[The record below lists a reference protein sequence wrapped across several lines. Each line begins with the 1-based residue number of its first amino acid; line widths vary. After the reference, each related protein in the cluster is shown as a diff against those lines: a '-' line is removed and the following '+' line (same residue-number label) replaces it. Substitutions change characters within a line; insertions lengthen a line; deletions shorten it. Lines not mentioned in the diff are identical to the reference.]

1 MKRYIPYLVIFF
13 SAFIFYLPIF
23 INPKLFVDRN
33 NDLQEFFWPIYF
45 FVKEQII
52 KNHQIPFWNNMIL
65 AGTPLL
71 PDPQA
76 PFFYLPN
83 ITFLFLPINFGF
95 IFSAFIHTV
104 WGGVGMYFVGKK
116 ALNLNKLSAIFCAI
130 LFIFSPKLAGY
141 MEAGHFGLI
150 LSWAWL
156 PWVLLATVMISKKP
170 KISWSIVLA
179 VSSASLFYTHST
191 TFIYA
196 VFLSIIIFLVSLFKN
211 KGFTRSIYYY
221 VLGGVL
227 SFGLSAVAFLPQI
240 SWISETN
247 RYLLTQNPQI
257 YPIWNSKLEFVR
269 QIILPQNIDSEK
281 WIPLGIFTLFLA
293 FYGFIKIKKTY
304 KILLL
309 LLGLIVLIISA
320 NNLTPFYNFLISQK
334 WFDYLRVTTRIWFSI
349 SLITI
354 LLAGYGLQKIS
365 QRLRNRTFIYLI
377 SSLAVIELLILS
389 WTRLQKPA
397 PSIKHAPKEVYEFLS
412 KDKDK
417 FRVYCLTR
425 CLSQKEAAIYH
436 LELIDGYSTLIQ
448 KNYNS
453 HALQL
458 TGTYWDYYTL
468 SIPPIGALTEILHP
482 NINSLGEYN
491 TKYII
496 SPYPI
501 KDADLKFLTKI
512 ENYLIYLNI
521 KFKPRSPAP
530 LIKYLPNTIV
540 IDTTNYSSNSIV
552 VSEVYNKDWKAYS
565 DGGKEIQIQETPDR
579 LRYINLLQRT
589 NKLVLKY
596 SPESFNIGKIISL
609 LTVTTVII
617 LICQILRHKNEK

>member
-1 MKRYIPYLVIFF
+1 
-13 SAFIFYLPIF
+13 
-23 INPKLFVDRN
+23 
-33 NDLQEFFWPIYF
+33 
-45 FVKEQII
+45 
-52 KNHQIPFWNNMIL
+52 MIL

-83 ITFLFLPINFGF
+83 ITFLLLPINFGF

-156 PWVLLATVMISKKP
+156 PWVLLATVMIAKKP

-179 VSSASLFYTHST
+179 VSSASLFYTHPT

-196 VFLSIIIFLVSLFKN
+196 MFLSVVIFLVSLFKD
-211 KGFTRSIYYY
+211 KGFIKSIYCY

-227 SFGLSAVAFLPQI
+227 SFGLSAIAILPQI
-240 SWISETN
+240 SWVPQTN
-247 RYLLTQNPQI
+247 RYLLARNPQI

-349 SLITI
+349 SLAIVF
-354 LLAGYGLQKIS
+354 LAGIGLQKLGAGLKNK
-365 QRLRNRTFIYLI
+365 RFIYLI
-377 SSLAVIELLILS
+377 FCFGAIEMLSLS
-389 WTRLQKPA
+389 WIRLAKDA
-397 PSIKHAPKEVYEFLS
+397 PSIKYAPKEVYEFLS
-412 KDKDK
+412 QDKDK

-458 TGTYWDYYTL
+458 TGTYWNYYTL
-468 SIPPIGALTEILHP
+468 SIPPIGALTEVLHP

-496 SPYPI
+496 SPYLVN
-501 KDADLKFLTKI
+501 DMGLKYLTKI
-512 ENYLIYLNI
+512 EDYIIYLNL

-530 LIKYLPNTIV
+530 IIKHLPNTIV
-540 IDTTNYSSNSIV
+540 IDTSNYSNNSIV
-552 VSEVYNKDWKAYS
+552 ISEVYNKDWKAYL
-565 DGGKEIQIQETPDR
+565 DGDKEVQIQETPDR
-579 LRYINLLQRT
+579 LRYINLLQKT
-589 NKLVLKY
+589 NKLILKY
-596 SPESFNIGKIISL
+596 SPESFNVGKIISL
-609 LTVTTVII
+609 LAVTTVII
-617 LICQILRHKNEK
+617 LIYQILRHKNEE